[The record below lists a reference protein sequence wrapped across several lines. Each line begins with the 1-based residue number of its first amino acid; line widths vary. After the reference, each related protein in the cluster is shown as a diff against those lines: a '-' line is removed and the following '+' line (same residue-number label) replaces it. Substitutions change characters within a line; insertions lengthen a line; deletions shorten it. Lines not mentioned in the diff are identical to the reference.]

1 MDDYLETLKEDSR
14 VLYIYYL
21 PYSLYGIDNDKYYY
35 YVITKENFKDDHDNF
50 IFIDINDWFNLVL
63 QGSLEAWKC
72 ACLNRKYIIKEYVKL
87 LVKTDPLKLR
97 KIIDNKKS
105 LISEDKDS
113 LINII
118 IDIKLANQIIDNHKI
133 VNYCVAKDEYYNI
146 MKSDNYLDIFREY
159 FNKYYKELCSKTDE
173 ILKSEKIKNHLNGAK

>member
-72 ACLNRKYIIKEYVKL
+72 ACLNRKYIIKEHVKL

-97 KIIDNKKS
+97 KIIKFS
-105 LISEDKDS
+105 
-113 LINII
+113 IN
-118 IDIKLANQIIDNHKI
+118 
-133 VNYCVAKDEYYNI
+133 VR
-146 MKSDNYLDIFREY
+146 S
-159 FNKYYKELCSKTDE
+159 
-173 ILKSEKIKNHLNGAK
+173 

>member
-72 ACLNRKYIIKEYVKL
+72 ACLNRKYIIKEHVKL

-97 KIIDNKKS
+97 KIIDNKKF
-105 LISEDKDS
+105 
-113 LINII
+113 
-118 IDIKLANQIIDNHKI
+118 A
-133 VNYCVAKDEYYNI
+133 NYCVAKDEYYNI

-173 ILKSEKIKNHLNGAK
+173 ILKSEKIKNHLNGTK